1 MKWVENKV
9 IHRETLNKRNDTVVD
24 ERNWNIH
31 THSNLRRA
39 VCDGTSRDVFDSF
52 AALRGNMCSAHA
64 LACATSPIYSWAITR
79 YLPKHPTF
87 TERCQDH
94 TCLALLHSHLGNVGE
109 HYLNSMRLD
118 TGKENDLI
126 YPNSLHLTSQTIQ
139 RGIFPLRK

>member
-118 TGKENDLI
+118 TPEKRMTL
-126 YPNSLHLTSQTIQ
+126 YTQTHCIWQ
-139 RGIFPLRK
+139 VRLSKGGFFP